1 MARKRATI
9 IFNPASGRSG
19 SRAEDAQLMAQ
30 LLDKRGIDTKACATR
45 GPNDATEIAREAVRS
60 GADMIVSYGGDG
72 TLNEVI
78 QAMANTQTQLAVW
91 AGGTAN
97 VVAVDLEMPK
107 DINKLADVIA
117 AGREKRISLGVV
129 RAGNDQRT
137 REWENGRMGEWGNR
151 SIESSPTPPLPHS
164 PTLADHFV
172 ERYFFMF
179 AGIGLDASIAR
190 QVNPRLKRRMGEFA
204 FWVEGVRHLFAW
216 KPENFVIDIDGQKHE
231 AVFALVG
238 KGKGYGGGFHVTP
251 HARLEDPWFE
261 VYLVPR
267 RSNNFAY
274 LADLARCFR
283 GAPPCGG
290 VKLIQG
296 RHIEANSSETPWVE
310 VDGEVIG
317 RLPMIFDVAPDALS
331 VIVP

>member
-1 MARKRATI
+1 MASKRATI
-9 IFNPASGRSG
+9 IFNPASGQSG
-19 SRAEDAQLMAQ
+19 RRAEDAQLMAR
-30 LLDKRGIDTKACATR
+30 LLKERGIETNTCATR
-45 GPNDATEIAREAVRS
+45 GPNDATRIAREVVS
-60 GADMIVSYGGDG
+60 EGVDIIVSYGGDG

-107 DINKLADVIA
+107 DINELADVIA
-117 AGREKRISLGVV
+117 AGRQKRISLGVA
-129 RAGNDQRT
+129 RAGGG
-137 REWENGRMGEWGNR
+137 EWEGE
-151 SIESSPTPPLPHS
+151 STEASSSTPPLPHS
-164 PTLADHFV
+164 PTPSSAHSLTQQSG
-172 ERYFFMF
+172 RYFFMF

-190 QVNPRLKRRMGEFA
+190 SVNHRLKRRAGEMAYWLAGF
-204 FWVEGVRHLFAW
+204 RHLFTW
-216 KPENFVIDIDGQKHE
+216 EPENFTLDIDGHKYD

-251 HARLEDPWFE
+251 NARLEDPWFE
-261 VYLVPR
+261 VYIVPR
-267 RSNNFAY
+267 RSTNFAY

-283 GAPPCGG
+283 GARPREG
-290 VKLIQG
+290 VKLVRG
-296 RHIEANSSETPWVE
+296 RHIEANSTENPWVE

-331 VIVP
+331 IIVP